1 MPLFHTTR
9 MCDIFLK
16 EERYLQ
22 SNYFEIDYGILS
34 LTEKLL
40 IKSEL
45 AISQG
50 EFSKDI
56 PSLKEVSFLK
66 VL

>member
-16 EERYLQ
+16 EERYLE

-50 EFSKDI
+50 EFGKDI
-56 PSLKEVSFLK
+56 PSLKEISFLK